1 MESKEIRELAM
12 IMKETG
18 LTKLDFVG
26 GGVSIKL
33 ERAAPCVQPAV
44 APAAAAA
51 LADAEQ
57 TSQWDAEP
65 AAGGFVVKSP
75 MVGVFYCAPGADK
88 EPYVSVGDTVRVGDV
103 LCIIEA
109 MKIMNEIAAERDGM
123 IAEIYAEN
131 KQVVEYGQPLFRI
144 GAIQ

>member
-18 LTKLDFVG
+18 LTKLDYRVE
-26 GGVSIKL
+26 GVSIRL
-33 ERAAPCVQPAV
+33 ERAAPSIQPAG
-44 APAAAAA
+44 APVAAAPTN
-51 LADAEQ
+51 AEQ
-57 TSQWDAEP
+57 AAQWDVEP
-65 AAGGFVVKSP
+65 SAGGFVVKSP